1 MMDQNTSRGI
11 SAVRRISRQRNM
23 IGVYG
28 TLAELFEVPDR
39 YRTATEIT
47 AGNSLFHYVVDTDD
61 TATQLLEVLQK
72 ERAGRVTF
80 MPLNRLH
87 PRPANMPKSIDA
99 IELVSKLNFD
109 PMYEKAF
116 QQVFGKTVI
125 CPNLQVASQYAR
137 SHGVN
142 AITPEGDRSDKKG
155 ALSGGYID
163 PRQSRIEAVQALF
176 KLRGEEETHRA
187 RTAELR
193 RDIEALDQE
202 ISRAVGE
209 LQKAEQRRIQSENNY
224 EPLQQELRSKLLDL
238 QSKEDGIGKKSK
250 SKVQIESNIGELGAQ
265 QSAYESELSSAFKKN
280 LTSDEERQLE
290 GLNSSN
296 PSLRKQLLTLS
307 NTRSDLEAQKSTIEV
322 ELREN
327 LMPGLDQLKSQR
339 SEDAADSGSRL
350 RERQSE
356 LENIVEA
363 LAAADLQVKELENT
377 LEQATTE
384 VANLEQA
391 LASQT
396 TALEELAKTMEKARR
411 QSNKRASKRAFILE
425 KVAEVS
431 RNIRDLGVLPEDA
444 FTAYNSM
451 SSSKVKSQ
459 KCFRMSALC

>member
-1 MMDQNTSRGI
+1 M
-11 SAVRRISRQRNM
+11 A
-23 IGVYG
+23 GVYG
-28 TLAELFEVPDR
+28 TLAELFQVPDR

-47 AGNSLFHYVVDTDD
+47 AGNSLFHYVVDTDE

-72 ERAGRVTF
+72 ERSGRVTF

-87 PRPANMPKSIDA
+87 PRPANMPKSNDA
-99 IELVSKLNFD
+99 IELISKLNFD

-187 RTAELR
+187 RTEQLR
-193 RDIEALDQE
+193 REIEALDQE

-209 LQKAEQRRIQSENNY
+209 LQKAEQRRTRSENSY
-224 EPLQQELRSKLLDL
+224 EPLQQELRSRLLEL
-238 QSKEDGIGKKSK
+238 QSTEDGISKKTK
-250 SKVQIESNIGELGAQ
+250 AKAQIESNIGELGAQ
-265 QSAYESELSSAFKKN
+265 QNAYENELTSAFKKN
-280 LTSDEERQLE
+280 LTTDEEQQLE
-290 GLNSSN
+290 ELNSSI
-296 PSLRKQLLTLS
+296 PSLRKELLKLS
-307 NTRSDLEAQKSTIEV
+307 NTRSDLEAHKSSIEV

-327 LMPGLDQLKSQR
+327 LMPRLDQLKSQR
-339 SEDAADSGSRL
+339 FKDASDSGSRL
-350 RERQSE
+350 RERQTE
-356 LENIVEA
+356 LEDTVKA
-363 LAAADLQVKELENT
+363 LTAADHQLRESEKA
-377 LEQATTE
+377 LEQATAE
-384 VANLEQA
+384 VANLVKE
-391 LASQT
+391 LSNKT
-396 TALEELAKTMEKARR
+396 TSLEELAKTMEKARR

-431 RNIRDLGVLPEDA
+431 RNIRDLGVLPESA
-444 FTAYNSM
+444 FTAYTTM
-451 SSSKVKSQ
+451 SSSKVNSRSIAINLTLT
-459 KCFRMSALC
+459 FLGS